1 MLSKLG
7 LKKPCLTLL
16 TLLRFELQVPSRGA
30 SQDESGSRKSS
41 SSSSVSSSEVH
52 PFDTS
57 RRPTLVRSSKTF
69 DQDEL
74 PNFKKVRISDS
85 RRSSSSGS
93 SDDEENVANV
103 KIVEVPAAKVV
114 NNNNNNMDVD
124 DESSSSNSSDDDVNA
139 NRLSISHQHN
149 GSMSSF
155 ESNVEDVVFSTP
167 NVVYATE
174 SIVEDDPPVKQ
185 CQKGSFSVQ
194 LHFSHSAL

>member
-1 MLSKLG
+1 M
-7 LKKPCLTLL
+7 
-16 TLLRFELQVPSRGA
+16 
-30 SQDESGSRKSS
+30 
-41 SSSSVSSSEVH
+41 
-52 PFDTS
+52 
-57 RRPTLVRSSKTF
+57 
-69 DQDEL
+69 

-114 NNNNNNMDVD
+114 NNNNNNNMDVG
-124 DESSSSNSSDDDVNA
+124 DESSSSDDDDVNA

>member
-1 MLSKLG
+1 M
-7 LKKPCLTLL
+7 
-16 TLLRFELQVPSRGA
+16 
-30 SQDESGSRKSS
+30 
-41 SSSSVSSSEVH
+41 
-52 PFDTS
+52 
-57 RRPTLVRSSKTF
+57 
-69 DQDEL
+69 

-114 NNNNNNMDVD
+114 NNSNNNNNNMDVD
-124 DESSSSNSSDDDVNA
+124 DESISSNSSDDDDVDD

-194 LHFSHSAL
+194 PHFS